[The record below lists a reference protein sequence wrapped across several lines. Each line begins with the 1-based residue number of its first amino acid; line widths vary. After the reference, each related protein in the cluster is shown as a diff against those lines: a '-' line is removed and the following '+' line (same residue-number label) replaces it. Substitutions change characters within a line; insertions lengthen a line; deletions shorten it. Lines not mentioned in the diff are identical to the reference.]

1 MILHERSGPR
11 SVSHFRHPVVRD
23 RRLTGNGHRCWH
35 THVMVSHANSDSVL
49 DLRYIDNRSRREILQ
64 TFWNR
69 NGLSDR
75 ARVYAVLTLTLTSSR
90 LRYRSRNS
98 AENHAEVNMLTFLRE
113 RHSHDDLKNQRIVM
127 YISTSPCYFCSRQI
141 ETLVADLGVTLEL
154 VLAGLHHINRPS
166 SAPPHWPQLPPQERV
181 GTERPSAGRSGHPH
195 VQRSGLGHFGHAGV
209 AGGRLQL
216 RRQSTTRRRR
226 ATQNGPPVSSAGR

>member
-1 MILHERSGPR
+1 
-11 SVSHFRHPVVRD
+11 
-23 RRLTGNGHRCWH
+23 
-35 THVMVSHANSDSVL
+35 MVSHANSDSVL

-113 RHSHDDLKNQRIVM
+113 RHDQVI
-127 YISTSPCYFCSRQI
+127 
-141 ETLVADLGVTLEL
+141 
-154 VLAGLHHINRPS
+154 
-166 SAPPHWPQLPPQERV
+166 
-181 GTERPSAGRSGHPH
+181 
-195 VQRSGLGHFGHAGV
+195 
-209 AGGRLQL
+209 
-216 RRQSTTRRRR
+216 
-226 ATQNGPPVSSAGR
+226 

>member
-1 MILHERSGPR
+1 
-11 SVSHFRHPVVRD
+11 
-23 RRLTGNGHRCWH
+23 
-35 THVMVSHANSDSVL
+35 MVSHANSDSVL
-49 DLRYIDNRSRREILQ
+49 DLRYIDDRSRREILQ

-98 AENHAEVNMLTFLRE
+98 AESHAEVNMLTFLRE

-141 ETLVADLGVTLEL
+141 QKLVADVGVTLEL

-166 SAPPHWPQLPPQERV
+166 SAPPTDHSYHHRNVRGLRGLQRV
-181 GTERPSAGRSGHPH
+181 GVVIRTFSGQDWDTLATQ
-195 VQRSGLGHFGHAGV
+195 VLLVDGFSYDGSQRQEEDE
-209 AGGRLQL
+209 QL
-216 RRQSTTRRRR
+216 RMDLQSLLPGG
-226 ATQNGPPVSSAGR
+226 NV